1 MIFVAFVI
9 FVADPS
15 LRVLGGG
22 VAAQSATSD
31 TDLER
36 ASGARLI
43 ALRALGGG
51 AVSRV
56 PLEVYVARVL
66 AGEGEPGAPDA
77 TQDALAIA
85 IRTFAIFN
93 AGRHQQDGFDL
104 CDSTHCQVPRA
115 ATAASRRA
123 ALATAGRILT
133 YQGAP
138 AEIFYSASCGGRS
151 ESAAEVWPRSS
162 LPYLRSVEDDVH
174 DDDEPWTLE
183 LGLEDVER
191 ALRRNGFEGSLR
203 NVEVDARSDSGRASR
218 LELSGM
224 RPDVIAGEPFR
235 AAVGTT
241 VLRSTAFSVSRRGST
256 LRFTGRGFGHGV
268 GMCVIGAGR
277 RARRGESAEK
287 ILATYYPG
295 LALIRLGDVPEVS
308 VAQPVTVAPSGAVA
322 ARGLTVRVPAGSPV
336 TAAELQRAAGG
347 AQEAVARALGIPVAP
362 IDVHLHESLD
372 SFRAA
377 TGSPWWA
384 SAVATSTSIDLAPV
398 AVLGRRAGVE
408 AALRIA
414 IAESMISPALA
425 NRPAWV
431 RIGGARYFAR
441 TLAGGTTP
449 RASSRDRVRCPAD
462 AELTFA
468 VSAGAQREAESRAEA
483 CFARAY
489 AQTRDWRTIQ

>member
-1 MIFVAFVI
+1 MKITGAILLVGASVVF
-9 FVADPS
+9 
-15 LRVLGGG
+15 G
-22 VAAQSATSD
+22 QSAPADS
-31 TDLER
+31 DLER

-43 ALRALGGG
+43 AVRALSGG

-66 AGEGEPGAPDA
+66 AGEGEPNAPDA
-77 TQDALAIA
+77 THEALAIA

-93 AGRHQQDGFDL
+93 AGRHQEGGFDL
-104 CDSTHCQVPRA
+104 CDSTHCQVPRP

-151 ESAAEVWPRSS
+151 ESAAEVWPRSD

-174 DDDEPWTLE
+174 DEDEVWTLE
-183 LGLEDVER
+183 LTLDDVQR

-203 NVEVDARSDSGRASR
+203 DVEIDARSDSGRASR

-224 RPDVIAGEPFR
+224 RPGVIAGEQFR
-235 AAVGTT
+235 AAVGNV
-241 VLRSTAFSVSRRGST
+241 VLRSTAFSISRRGDT
-256 LRFTGRGFGHGV
+256 LHFTGRGFGHGV

-277 RARRGESAEK
+277 RARRGESAEH
-287 ILATYYPG
+287 ILGQYYPG
-295 LALIRLGDVPEVS
+295 LALTRLADVPEIS
-308 VAQPVTVAPSGAVA
+308 VAKPAPVAPA
-322 ARGLTVRVPAGSPV
+322 ARPAAGALTVLVPDRSPV
-336 TAAELQRAAGG
+336 TAAQLQ
-347 AQEAVARALGIPVAP
+347 QVARRAQQALAKVLGIPAAP
-362 IDVHLHESLD
+362 IEVHLHDSLD

-384 SAVATSTSIDLAPV
+384 SAVASSTSIDLAPV
-398 AVLGRRAGVE
+398 PVLAQAAGVD
-408 AALRIA
+408 ATLRVA
-414 IAESMISPALA
+414 IAEAMIGPALV

-431 RIGGARYFAR
+431 RVGGARYFAR
-441 TLAGGTTP
+441 TLEGGATP
-449 RASSRDRVRCPAD
+449 GASSRDRVRCPAD

-468 VSAGAQREAESRAEA
+468 ISAGAQREAESRAEA

-489 AQTRDWRTIQ
+489 ARTNDWRAIK

>member
-1 MIFVAFVI
+1 MKVTGAAV
-9 FVADPS
+9 V
-15 LRVLGGG
+15 VLGASVLFG
-22 VAAQSATSD
+22 QSGPGDA
-31 TDLER
+31 DLER
-36 ASGARLI
+36 ASGTRLI

-85 IRTFAIFN
+85 IRTFAVFN

-151 ESAAEVWPRSS
+151 ESAADVWPRSN

-183 LGLEDVER
+183 LGLQDVER
-191 ALRRNGFEGSLR
+191 ALRRNGFEGTLR
-203 NVEVDARSDSGRASR
+203 NVEVDARSDSGRASQ

-224 RPDVIAGEPFR
+224 RPAVIAGEQFR

-287 ILATYYPG
+287 ILAKYYPG
-295 LALIRLGDVPEVS
+295 LALTRLGDVPEVS
-308 VAQPVTVAPSGAVA
+308 VAKPVTVAPPSRGVA
-322 ARGLTVRVPAGSPV
+322 ARDLTVRVPAGSPL
-336 TAAELQRAAGG
+336 TAAELQRIAGG
-347 AQEAVARALGIPVAP
+347 AQEALGRALGIPAAP
-362 IDVHLHESLD
+362 VDVHLHESLD

-384 SAVATSTSIDLAPV
+384 SAVASSLSIDLAPV
-398 AVLGRRAGVE
+398 AVLGQRGGVE

-414 IAESMISPALA
+414 IAESMIGPALA

-431 RIGGARYFAR
+431 
-441 TLAGGTTP
+441 
-449 RASSRDRVRCPAD
+449 
-462 AELTFA
+462 
-468 VSAGAQREAESRAEA
+468 
-483 CFARAY
+483 
-489 AQTRDWRTIQ
+489 